1 MDRVRILVTS
11 ALLAL
16 ATAGHAQEVGPG
28 AAPPA
33 ARPSETPAWSRWF
46 VGLSIAGQSG
56 GPMTDVEAAMR
67 AGAFD
72 QTAPRLTEGY
82 ETHPAI
88 RDACRHGIEG
98 HARTVATDIAEAKAK
113 YAPDADWDS
122 DDLALY
128 TQAVLQGA
136 FVLAKATQ
144 DPRTA
149 VRCVEQLK
157 RHVASL
163 LGAATG
169 GLPPAAP
176 SSAAHSSAP
185 VSSTAQPRKRR
196 RPQPDDRSNTP

>member
-72 QTAPRLTEGY
+72 QTAPRLALERSAEGRR
-82 ETHPAI
+82 AM
-88 RDACRHGIEG
+88 IE
-98 HARTVATDIAEAKAK
+98 AEIAEVRRIFRREF
-113 YAPDADWDS
+113 PR
-122 DDLALY
+122 ALRR
-128 TQAVLQGA
+128 L
-136 FVLAKATQ
+136 
-144 DPRTA
+144 RS
-149 VRCVEQLK
+149 
-157 RHVASL
+157 VA
-163 LGAATG
+163 
-169 GLPPAAP
+169 
-176 SSAAHSSAP
+176 
-185 VSSTAQPRKRR
+185 
-196 RPQPDDRSNTP
+196 